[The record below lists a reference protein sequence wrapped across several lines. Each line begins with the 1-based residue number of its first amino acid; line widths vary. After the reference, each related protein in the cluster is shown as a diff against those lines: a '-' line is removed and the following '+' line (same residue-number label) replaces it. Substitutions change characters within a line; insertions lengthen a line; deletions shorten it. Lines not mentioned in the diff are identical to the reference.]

1 MDHKSLATR
10 AIKCFSLIYSSTAAP
25 SLGRSSMLSSLP
37 PRWISAAAPYFALD
51 YLQQL
56 FVFPVFVNRF
66 VSAPLPLAAF
76 AALAVTR
83 CTLCLCL
90 L

>member
-1 MDHKSLATR
+1 MDHESLAVQ
-10 AIKCFSLIYSSTAAP
+10 AIKCFSLIYISTAAL
-25 SLGRSSMLSSLP
+25 SLGRSSTLSSLP

-56 FVFPVFVNRF
+56 FVFPMSVNGF

-76 AALAVTR
+76 AALAAPR
-83 CTLCLCL
+83 CTLYLCL
-90 L
+90 P

>member
-37 PRWISAAAPYFALD
+37 PRWISAPYFALD

-66 VSAPLPLAAF
+66 VSALLPLAAF